1 MNDGEEEDGF
11 DGCGGRWIS
20 IYSDV
25 WVSVTWTL
33 TLSREKANS
42 DANIF
47 HKYLLKCINVI
58 TRHITFY
65 LVNLSV
71 SGTKNY
77 NKIIFTRYFC
87 NLFSCLFL
95 ELNFFSLSK
104 FSFLVGFPFSSKV
117 NKVILVW

>member
-1 MNDGEEEDGF
+1 MNDGEEEDGC

-47 HKYLLKCINVI
+47 DKYIVNVI
-58 TRHITFY
+58 MIT
-65 LVNLSV
+65 
-71 SGTKNY
+71 K
-77 NKIIFTRYFC
+77 KIYIY
-87 NLFSCLFL
+87 
-95 ELNFFSLSK
+95 
-104 FSFLVGFPFSSKV
+104 
-117 NKVILVW
+117 IYIY